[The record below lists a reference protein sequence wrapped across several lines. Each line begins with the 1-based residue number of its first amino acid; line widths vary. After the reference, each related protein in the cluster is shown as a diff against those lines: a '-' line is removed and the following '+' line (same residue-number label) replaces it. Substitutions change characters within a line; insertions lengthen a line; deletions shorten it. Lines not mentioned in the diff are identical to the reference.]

1 MMEQQGDAPEPLN
14 NMELESA
21 ALGLRM
27 ALSDE
32 EATEARGRFLERL
45 RVSPLAVPTMTP
57 VPTDA
62 EGRMLPNAEIN
73 LLVVNTP
80 DGVSGIPAFTTLGG
94 LRAALPQ
101 LENGMFLTGG
111 DLGNILGPS
120 EHKLFVDGP
129 DIHVEVETAE
139 LQQMAFITQQYVA
152 AEQAASQ
159 GNEPLADA
167 LEALHV
173 SDTPSARETVVKA
186 FLEGFG
192 MYPVA
197 GEADGEA
204 EAVVLSQQGTADDET
219 GQELALLTI
228 EGALPCFTSMAAFQA
243 WDATPRG
250 AIPIPG
256 QMMAP
261 LATQAE
267 VETIIINPG
276 TPAART
282 LRVGQ
287 DQVTVE

>member
-1 MMEQQGDAPEPLN
+1 MMDQQGDAPEPLN

-32 EATEARGRFLERL
+32 EADEARGRFLERL
-45 RVSPLAVPTMTP
+45 RISPLAVPTMTP
-57 VPTDA
+57 VATDA
-62 EGRMLPNAEIN
+62 EGRMLPNSEIN

-101 LENGMFLTGG
+101 MENGMFLTGG
-111 DLGNILGPS
+111 DLGNILGSS

-167 LEALHV
+167 LESLHV
-173 SDTPSARETVVKA
+173 SDTPAARETVIKA
-186 FLEGFG
+186 FVEGFG

-197 GEADGEA
+197 GEADSDA
-204 EAVVLSQQGTADDET
+204 EAVVLSQQEATEGEP

-256 QMMAP
+256 QMMSS
-261 LATQAE
+261 LATQAD

-276 TPAART
+276 TPSART